1 MNQDSVPAIVIS
13 RLPIYLRMLAYLEAE
28 GKSVTSSQELADR
41 LGLSSAQ
48 IRKDLSYFG
57 EFGKQGT
64 GYHIGFLQKQLRQ
77 ILKIDRV
84 WDMIIVGAGNL
95 GRALGHYES
104 FETHGFR
111 LVGVFDNSEK
121 KIGMMVGGLRIQN
134 VTEMPQVV
142 REKHV
147 QIAVLAVPPEV
158 AQSVADQLVELGVR
172 AILNYAPITLS
183 TPPRVKVYYLD
194 PVVGLQTMTYY
205 LA

>member
-1 MNQDSVPAIVIS
+1 MSQDSVPAIVIG
-13 RLPIYLRMLAYLEAE
+13 RLPIYLRMLAYLEME

-64 GYHIGFLQKQLRQ
+64 GYHIGYLQKQLRQ

-95 GRALGHYES
+95 GRALGHYEG
-104 FETHGFR
+104 FESHGFR
-111 LVGVFDNSEK
+111 LAGLFDNSEK
-121 KIGMMVGGLRIQN
+121 KIGTMVGNIKIQD
-134 VTEMPQVV
+134 VAEMPQVV
-142 REKHV
+142 REKRV

-183 TPPRVKVYYLD
+183 TPPRAKVYYLD